1 MDGSMDVT
9 ETVTVGNFCLLL
21 MFCCLEYEWLREG
34 CGAPTLLVCE
44 VLPVVRPSF
53 VFYVL
58 QPRLAVRNPGGSG
71 RKEPPRSRNRGLV
84 GKTRNQVS
92 EGPREPWGVH
102 GGLSWGSGI

>member
-1 MDGSMDVT
+1 MDGSMDVMG
-9 ETVTVGNFCLLL
+9 TVTVGNFRLLP

-58 QPRLAVRNPGGSG
+58 QPRLAMRNPGDSR
-71 RKEPPRSRNRGLV
+71 RKEPPRSRNRELFL
-84 GKTRNQVS
+84 
-92 EGPREPWGVH
+92 WGRPEIRSLKVPESL
-102 GGLSWGSGI
+102 GGYMGG